1 MNLKHKTKEGVTM
14 LIAEMEDVHLIAT
27 INIFCNNIN
36 TFREVLDN
44 PKELKK
50 SEKVLYGSD
59 TMSEGEAGGKLLSL
73 TDKLTSYVFEA
84 AIRGLDISSMLQ
96 IAYGRKVA
104 VDVSP
109 KLNF

>member
-1 MNLKHKTKEGVTM
+1 MNLKHKTKEGITM
-14 LIAEMEDVHLIAT
+14 LIAEMGDEHLLST

-50 SEKVLYGSD
+50 SEKILYGSD
-59 TMSEGEAGGKLLSL
+59 TMSEGEAGSKLLSL

-84 AIRGLDISSMLQ
+84 AVRGLNISNMLQ
-96 IAYGRKVA
+96 IAYGRKTA

-109 KLNF
+109 KIDF